1 MSHIQTIEVNITD
14 LQALKNACKR
24 LGLEWKQGQKTFK
37 WYQPR
42 PEPCDH
48 AISVPGATYEIGVLK
63 NADRKGFTLQV
74 DYYDRKVTEKIGQLG
89 GLFKQA
95 YALETAKSAAIRKGY
110 SVKEHK
116 INEHQIELRISVGG

>member
-1 MSHIQTIEVNITD
+1 MSHIQTIEVEITD
-14 LQALKNACKR
+14 LQALKSACKR
-24 LGLEWKQGQKTFK
+24 LGLEWKQDQKTFK

-48 AISVPGATYEIGVLK
+48 AISVPGANYEIGVLK
-63 NADRKGFTLQV
+63 NGDRKGYTLQV

-95 YALETAKSAAIRKGY
+95 YCLEKAKLEAIRKGY

-116 INEHQIELRISVGG
+116 INERQIELRISVGG

>member
-1 MSHIQTIEVNITD
+1 MSHIQTIEVEITD
-14 LQALKNACKR
+14 LQALKSACKR
-24 LGLEWKQGQKTFK
+24 LNLEWKQDQKTFK
-37 WYQPR
+37 WYQGQSK
-42 PEPCDH
+42 CDH
-48 AISVPGATYEIGVLK
+48 AIKVPAATYEIGVLK

-95 YALETAKSAAIRKGY
+95 YALEIAKSAAIRKGY

-116 INEHQIELRISVGG
+116 INERQIELRISVGG

>member
-1 MSHIQTIEVNITD
+1 MSHIQTIEVEITD
-14 LQALKNACKR
+14 LQALKSSCKR
-24 LGLEWKQGQKTFK
+24 LGLEWEQDQKTFK
-37 WYQPR
+37 WYQGQSK
-42 PEPCDH
+42 CDH
-48 AISVPGATYEIGVLK
+48 AIKVPAATYEIGVLK

-116 INEHQIELRISVGG
+116 INERQIELRISVGG

>member
-1 MSHIQTIEVNITD
+1 MSHIQTIEVEITD
-14 LQALKNACKR
+14 LQALKSACKR
-24 LGLEWKQGQKTFK
+24 LNLEWKQDQKTFK
-37 WYQPR
+37 WYQGQSK
-42 PEPCDH
+42 CDH
-48 AISVPGATYEIGVLK
+48 AIKVPAATYEIGVLK

-95 YALETAKSAAIRKGY
+95 YALEKAKLEAIRKGY

-116 INEHQIELRISVGG
+116 INERQIELRISVGV